1 MASRDESVEVRYQPD
16 TQPAEVPSTNPNSN
30 SRWQRLLGRSN
41 TGRAAIVP
49 RESSETL
56 EDMKCRPEKWSL
68 GVLND
73 RETDEVPGEDACSRG
88 LAAIRYLQNY

>member
-16 TQPAEVPSTNPNSN
+16 TEPEKVPSAKSNPD
-30 SRWQRLLGRSN
+30 SRWRRMLRRST
-41 TGRAAIVP
+41 TGQAAIIS
-49 RESSETL
+49 RESSEAL

-73 RETDEVPGEDACSRG
+73 RETEEVPGEDACSRG
-88 LAAIRYLQNY
+88 LAATRYMQNC